1 MVSIP
6 QLEEC
11 TVQVSHRSSYSTIQ
25 VSRRRVRVGPLTQV
39 INRVSPVV
47 AEACLPGEDLLQ
59 RPDVGLQ
66 HHLGIDL
73 EDVHEA
79 TILCISEVIPTQ
91 NAQLRLTKLVKVDC
105 ISREA
110 SKAQAGSF
118 FPLPIRHHRCR
129 IALRSSLSH
138 QKPIRGEVVRLTTPR
153 ARDRVLSGRSEALD
167 QSDCRG
173 RALSKFIPL
182 LDGPASSSRGSQA
195 SSIGPG
201 WCCSVSGDMPALS
214 VGLPCEHGRCSS
226 EGQSHGGFGVWICT
240 IPTSILPLL
249 IRTCV
254 AC

>member
-1 MVSIP
+1 M
-6 QLEEC
+6 
-11 TVQVSHRSSYSTIQ
+11 
-25 VSRRRVRVGPLTQV
+25 
-39 INRVSPVV
+39 
-47 AEACLPGEDLLQ
+47 
-59 RPDVGLQ
+59 
-66 HHLGIDL
+66 GIDL

-91 NAQLRLTKLVKVDC
+91 NAQLRLSKLVEVDC
-105 ISREA
+105 ISRGA

-138 QKPIRGEVVRLTTPR
+138 QKPIRGEVRKADDSPGPR
-153 ARDRVLSGRSEALD
+153 PCLSGRSEALD

-173 RALSKFIPL
+173 RAVSKSIPL

-201 WCCSVSGDMPALS
+201 WCCSVSGDMPALL

-226 EGQSHGGFGVWICT
+226 EGQSHGGFGAWVCI

-249 IRTCV
+249 VRTCV